1 MPLKNNSI
9 ILNISNNNDGNND
22 KMIWKR
28 CSRCGVLCY
37 KSDWCKPCKMKI
49 QLLDTHPL
57 ARYELN
63 TLIDIFNEVVLH
75 VCRTLTIKKS

>member
-1 MPLKNNSI
+1 MPIHNDI
-9 ILNISNNNDGNND
+9 VLNINNVN
-22 KMIWKR
+22 ITWKA

-37 KSDWCKPCKMKI
+37 KSEWCKPCKMKI

-57 ARYELN
+57 AKYELH